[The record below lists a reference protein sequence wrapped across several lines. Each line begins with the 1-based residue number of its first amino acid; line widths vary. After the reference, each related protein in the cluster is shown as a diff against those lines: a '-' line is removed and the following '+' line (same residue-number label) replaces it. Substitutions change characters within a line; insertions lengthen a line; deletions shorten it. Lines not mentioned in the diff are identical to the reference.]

1 MEVTPFAKK
10 ILHSHVFHEQG
21 KKPFHTTNLA
31 ATDCVAALCT
41 VRHQQ
46 KVKTQYAPFWVG
58 RTSTD
63 ISRTRLLS
71 HLDKRRDIPDLYVED
86 YIPQGASQLLYDR
99 FRQFHAFIEGRTALT
114 QAWLELHLKRLDL
127 SIKYLQLTTI

>member
-1 MEVTPFAKK
+1 MIRRPPRATRTDTLFPY
-10 ILHSHVFHEQG
+10 
-21 KKPFHTTNLA
+21 TTLCRS
-31 ATDCVAALCT
+31 CVAALCT

-99 FRQFHAFIEGRTALT
+99 FRQFHAFIEGRTELH
-114 QAWLELHLKRLDL
+114 QAWMEFHMTRLDCY
-127 SIKYLQLTTI
+127 INCLQFKIGRANV